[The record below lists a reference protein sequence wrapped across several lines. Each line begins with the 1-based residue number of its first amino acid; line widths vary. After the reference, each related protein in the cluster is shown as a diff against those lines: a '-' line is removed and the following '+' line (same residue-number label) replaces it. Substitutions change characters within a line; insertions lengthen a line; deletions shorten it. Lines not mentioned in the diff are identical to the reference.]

1 MITNTNAPWGGLPVR
16 TMNRFKKVGA
26 ALATASALTLI
37 TATSASA
44 NWSSSIGSWTDGQE
58 SHHWDEQGTYS
69 QVQFRSCH
77 AQYATVN
84 SVDLLMWVDKP
95 LQLDQK
101 LDRKVFTACFGGVNS
116 WSNGE
121 WTDVPSGDLT
131 LYFEADKVG
140 QGDSCCLLNVAE
152 VQQDTSQAD

>member
-1 MITNTNAPWGGLPVR
+1 MGGISCAYHESLQE
-16 TMNRFKKVGA
+16 VGA

-58 SHHWDEQGTYS
+58 SHHWDEEGTYS

-77 AQYATVN
+77 AQYATVK

-95 LQLDQK
+95 LQTDQK
-101 LDRKVFTACFGGVNS
+101 LDRKVFTACFNGVNS

-121 WTDVPSGDLT
+121 WTDIPSGDVT
-131 LYFEADKVG
+131 LYFESDKVG
-140 QGDSCCLLNVAE
+140 QGGSCCLLDVAE